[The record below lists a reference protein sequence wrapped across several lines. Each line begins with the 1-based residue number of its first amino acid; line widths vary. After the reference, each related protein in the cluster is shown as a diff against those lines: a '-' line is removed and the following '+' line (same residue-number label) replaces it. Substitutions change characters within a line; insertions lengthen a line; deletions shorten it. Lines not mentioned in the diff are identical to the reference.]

1 VAVFQAALGIL
12 NRSDSTAAAVG
23 GAVKVMQ
30 NLSHQEFP
38 PAMYVLGTWKTNGN
52 VSRRTQR
59 GLALIRRAAAQSYG
73 PALYESPSAGLRADF
88 SQDLD
93 KGLEEMR
100 QAAVLDSPRAQLN
113 LGDRHEKGDGVPR
126 DLDRARW
133 YFRLCSAQGVA
144 MCQYRLGTLLLEP
157 ALHHSE
163 AVALFE
169 LAAEQGLDQ
178 AQEIASKEAATL
190 TPADR
195 KQVNG

>member
-1 VAVFQAALGIL
+1 
-12 NRSDSTAAAVG
+12 
-23 GAVKVMQ
+23 M
-30 NLSHQEFP
+30 
-38 PAMYVLGTWKTNGN
+38 
-52 VSRRTQR
+52 
-59 GLALIRRAAAQSYG
+59 IRRAAAQSYG
-73 PALYESPSAGLRADF
+73 PALYEVAIRRIEGRDF

-195 KQVNG
+195 KQVNGLKAQLVRK